1 MADLAQRHS
10 LIEETELLQRARGRD
25 GGAIRLIIQ
34 QHNQRLYRIAR
45 SILRDDNEAED
56 VLQDAYCRAF
66 SQLESFRGEARF
78 GTWLAR
84 IVVNEAL
91 GRVRRARLTVE
102 LNVAAEAR
110 CMTAQVI
117 PFPNAS
123 FQADPETAA
132 AQHQIQ
138 VLLERAIDLLPEA
151 FRMIL
156 VARVIE
162 GMSVEETA
170 ALFDIAPETVK
181 TSSPSRPAPAEART
195 GKSDIGPILGGAFP
209 FGGRRCN
216 RLTEIVL
223 ARLELL

>member
-1 MADLAQRHS
+1 MADLARRHG
-10 LIEETELLQRARGRD
+10 LIEEAELLQRALGRD
-25 GGAIRLIIQ
+25 GAAIRLIIQ

-66 SQLESFRGEARF
+66 SQLGSFRGEARF

-91 GRVRRARLTVE
+91 GRRRLARPTVE
-102 LNVAAEAR
+102 LDDAVETQCLAA
-110 CMTAQVI
+110 QII

-138 VLLERAIDLLPEA
+138 ILLERAIDALPEV

-156 VARVIE
+156 VTRVIE

-170 ALFDIAPETVK
+170 ALFDIPPETVK
-181 TSSPSRPAPAEART
+181 TRLHRARRLL
-195 GKSDIGPILGGAFP
+195 KRELERQIGPVLGGVFP
-209 FGGRRCN
+209 FGGHRCN

-223 ARLELL
+223 AHLGLL